1 MKKPMIGQ
9 EAARYDELSR
19 EELIRLCEE
28 KDKGLLSLRG
38 RLSLEVKQTNE
49 YHSRWV
55 AERKQRIDFLNS
67 FLFRLGIA
75 RMDPLEKPDFI
86 AKNEE
91 HVLFLYD
98 NDLKSAL

>member
-1 MKKPMIGQ
+1 MNKTMIKQ
-9 EAARYDELSR
+9 KTTCYDELSK
-19 EELIRLCEE
+19 EELIQLCKE
-28 KDKGLLSLRG
+28 KDKSILSLRG

-55 AERKQRIDFLNS
+55 AERKQRIEFLNS
-67 FLFRLGIA
+67 FLFRLGIS

>member
-1 MKKPMIGQ
+1 MNKTMIKQ
-9 EAARYDELSR
+9 KTTCYDELSK

-75 RMDPLEKPDFI
+75 QMDPLEKPDFI
-86 AKNEE
+86 TKNEE
-91 HVLFLYD
+91 YVLFLYD